1 MTAIEPSPPLCLK
14 VALPVPVPGAFDYR
28 PPAGSTVSDDWIG
41 CRVRVPFGS
50 RTLVGWVLALGAPET
65 PTAKLKSII
74 ERLDTHC
81 LLGPEMRDTL
91 HWAARYYQA
100 PIGEVYGTAVPG
112 QLREGKAAPDG
123 HVPAWQL
130 SPEGQ
135 TRYPTLRTNS
145 AVRALAELLAAGE
158 RPEPWLD
165 QHQTGWRTPMRAL
178 HKRGW
183 VVRVTLTSTALLPG
197 YAPAAGPS
205 LTDEQAACLDGI
217 GQATGF
223 AVHLIDGVTG
233 SGKTEI
239 YLQAILDC
247 LARGRQA
254 LVLVPEIGLTP
265 QTLARFSARLP
276 VPVHVLHSNLS
287 DGERAKSWAAM
298 ASGSGRVLL
307 GTRSAVFTPMP
318 EAGLLIIDEEHDAS
332 YKQQDGIRYHAR
344 DVAIVRA
351 KSLDVPILLG
361 SATPSLESLHN
372 AELGRYRQHRLRKRA
387 GSAQAPK
394 VRIVDVRKLRMQD
407 GLGQAMLDGIGTC
420 LAQGG
425 QALVF
430 KNRRGYAPALLCHDC
445 GFTALCPRCD
455 TTLTLHEGMRS
466 LQCHHCGYRK
476 GKPAACPDCGSLA
489 LQAQGV
495 GTERLEEAL
504 LRAFPDAVCLRV
516 DSASTRRRDGL
527 DRLLQQLGDAPGIL
541 VGTQMLAKG
550 HDLPNLRFVGV
561 VGVDESLFSAD
572 FRAHEKLAQLLVQVA
587 GRAGRGQHEGHVLIQ
602 THHPGHPMLSILLDG
617 GYPAYAANALEERR
631 LAGMPPYRFMA
642 VLRCESTHLDG
653 VQQFLQEAGAHL
665 ADVRAALSAAVHST
679 GALPAGMP
687 RRAGMH
693 RWQIILTGDT
703 RQALQQVLGAAMPG
717 LYALRSARKTRW
729 SVDVDP
735 TDFC

>member
-1 MTAIEPSPPLCLK
+1 MTAIESSPPLCLK
-14 VALPVPVPGAFDYR
+14 VVLPVPVPSAFDYR
-28 PPAGSTVSDDWIG
+28 LPAGSTGGDDWIG
-41 CRVRVPFGS
+41 CRVRVPFGT

-65 PTAKLKSII
+65 PKAVLKPVI
-74 ERLDTHC
+74 ERLDTRC

-91 HWAARYYQA
+91 HWVSRYYQA
-100 PIGEVYGTAVPG
+100 PIGEVYSTAVPG
-112 QLREGKAAPDG
+112 LLREGKAPPDG

-130 SPEGQ
+130 SAEGHAG
-135 TRYPTLRTNS
+135 YPTLRAQS
-145 AVRALAELLAAGE
+145 AVRALAEQLAAGE
-158 RPEPWLD
+158 RPESWLD
-165 QHQTGWRTPMRAL
+165 QHQSGWRTRMRAL
-178 HKRGW
+178 QKRGW
-183 VVRVTLTSTALLPG
+183 VARVALTRTALPEQV
-197 YAPAAGPS
+197 PAAGPS
-205 LTDEQAACLDGI
+205 LTEEQARCLAGI
-217 GQATGF
+217 GETAGF

-239 YLQAILDC
+239 YIQAIRDC

-287 DGERAKSWAAM
+287 DGERAKAWAAM
-298 ASGSGRVLL
+298 ASGLGRVLL
-307 GTRSAVFTPMP
+307 GTRSAVFTPLP
-318 EAGLLIIDEEHDAS
+318 EAGLLVIDEEHDAS

-351 KSLDVPILLG
+351 RSLDVPILLG

-372 AELGRYRQHRLRKRA
+372 AELGRYRRHRLSRRA
-387 GSAQAPK
+387 GDAQAPK

-407 GLGQAMLDGIGTC
+407 GLGQAMLDAIGAC

-504 LRAFPDAVCLRV
+504 LRAFPGAVCLRV
-516 DSASTRRRDGL
+516 DSASTRRRDGM

-561 VGVDESLFSAD
+561 VGTDESLFSAD

-587 GRAGRGQHEGHVLIQ
+587 GRAGRGRHDGHVLIQ
-602 THHPGHPMLSILLDG
+602 THHPGHPMLSILLAG
-617 GYPAYAANALEERR
+617 GYPAFATAALDERR
-631 LAGMPPYRFMA
+631 LAGMPPYRYMA
-642 VLRCESTHLDG
+642 LLRCESAHLDS
-653 VQQFLQEAGAHL
+653 VRQFLQEAGTHL
-665 ADVRAALSAAVHST
+665 ADQRAALSVAVHST

-703 RQALQQVLGAAMPG
+703 RQALQQLLAAAMPG
-717 LYALRSARKTRW
+717 LYALKSARKTRW